1 MFFMNKS
8 TMNWFKR
15 ILIKLVFCLLL
26 LIGYLWAW
34 TLRFSFTNRY
44 KSYHLDK
51 NKLLNIDSEHGQ
63 SQSTI
68 MLFWHNQFL
77 IITYLI
83 FVGKLSGK
91 SLSVII
97 SSSRD
102 GDLLTYFV
110 ELMGCEVIRGSS
122 HKGGVRAL
130 KLIHKSIEQHRHII
144 IAADG
149 PTGPIYKVKPGAI
162 FLSHKHDIPLLLL
175 KTKLKWSI
183 RLNTWDKSFI
193 PIPFARVEV
202 DAEKVFPQ
210 AVFKNATDASKE
222 SLLQEGARFIED
234 RLNDTFNDLEA
245 SN

>member
-1 MFFMNKS
+1 
-8 TMNWFKR
+8 MNWFKR
-15 ILIKLVFCLLL
+15 ILMKLVFRLLF

-34 TLRFSFTNRY
+34 TLRFSFTKRY
-44 KSYHLDK
+44 QSYYLDK
-51 NKLLNIDSEHGQ
+51 HKTLDAEHDHGR

-77 IITYLI
+77 IIAYLLL
-83 FVGKLSGK
+83 VRKLPGK
-91 SLSVII
+91 SMSVII
-97 SSSRD
+97 SSSKD

-130 KLIHKSIEQHRHII
+130 KLIHKSIEEHRHII

-162 FLSHKHDIPLLLL
+162 FLSHKHEIPLLLL

-202 DAEKVFPQ
+202 DAEKIFPQ
-210 AVFKNATDASKE
+210 AIFKNATDTAKE
-222 SLLQEGARFIED
+222 SLLQEGKGFVEK
-234 RLNDTFNDLEA
+234 RLNETFNIREA
-245 SN
+245 SEQN